1 MAIILL
7 RLLRELAREKCRE
20 KKRQREIARECSMWG
35 SPSKLLAGNLQ
46 PLLPPLRPPR
56 VEHQSVFGPLA
67 TRQLGRHPN
76 TVSPQRHQN
85 QKPKMRNTHEETKRE
100 RGRAGER
107 WSQCA
112 RRHIKIFN
120 YHVNLRLLFLL
131 LF

>member
-1 MAIILL
+1 MTIILL
-7 RLLRELAREKCRE
+7 RLQRELAGRRVQGKEE
-20 KKRQREIARECSMWG
+20 AEREIAREYSMWG

-100 RGRAGER
+100 GEHERDGASVRAG
-107 WSQCA
+107 
-112 RRHIKIFN
+112 ILKYLITM
-120 YHVNLRLLFLL
+120 
-131 LF
+131 

>member
-1 MAIILL
+1 MQP
-7 RLLRELAREKCRE
+7 K
-20 KKRQREIARECSMWG
+20 KKRNLSEQLLHNGNNSIALTARVGVRRVQGKEEAEGVREYMWG

-100 RGRAGER
+100 GAETGKKRERRA
-107 WSQCA
+107 
-112 RRHIKIFN
+112 
-120 YHVNLRLLFLL
+120 
-131 LF
+131 